1 MIVNESIIHALHQST
16 LVAEFRESEIG
27 ILLPLLTTRHYKKGE
42 YIARPGSCELEDALL
57 ILVGGKVEV
66 VARVEDEPMVMHLK
80 DPGDIARVI
89 SFVGGNMMKID
100 ATIEVTEDCAV
111 LLLEREKLET
121 LLSTHPVI
129 VYNVMRGL
137 VRFAHSLA
145 RHKSAETEE
154 LSNYFY
160 RINGRF

>member
-1 MIVNESIIHALHQST
+1 MIVNESIIKALHRST

-27 ILLPLLTTRHYKKGE
+27 ILLPLLTTQHYKKGQF
-42 YIARPGSCELEDALL
+42 IARPGNCALEDALL
-57 ILVGGKVEV
+57 ILVEGKVEV
-66 VARVEDEPMVMHLK
+66 SARVEGEPMVMHLK
-80 DPGDIARVI
+80 DSGDLARVI
-89 SFVGGNMMKID
+89 SFVGSNMMKID
-100 ATIEVTEDCAV
+100 ATIEVIDDCTV

-121 LLSTHPVI
+121 LLDTHPVI

-160 RINGRF
+160 RVNGRF

>member
-1 MIVNESIIHALHQST
+1 MIVNESIINALHQSM

-27 ILLPLLTTRHYKKGE
+27 ILLPLFTSKHYRKGE
-42 YIARPGSCELEDALL
+42 FIAKPGICELDDALL
-57 ILVGGKVEV
+57 ILVDGRIEV
-66 VARVEDEPMVMHLK
+66 SARIEDEPMSIHLK
-80 DPGDIARVI
+80 EPGDIARVI

-100 ATIEVTEDCAV
+100 ATIEVTEDCTV
-111 LLLEREKLET
+111 LLLERKKLET
-121 LLSTHPVI
+121 LLDTHPVI

-137 VRFAHSLA
+137 VRFTHSLA

>member
-27 ILLPLLTTRHYKKGE
+27 ILLPLFTSRRYRRGE
-42 YIARPGSCELEDALL
+42 FIAKPGVCELMDALL
-57 ILVGGKVEV
+57 ILVDGRIEV
-66 VARVEDEPMVMHLK
+66 SARIEGEPMSIHLK
-80 DPGDIARVI
+80 EPGDIARVI

-100 ATIEVTEDCAV
+100 ATIEVTEDCTV

-121 LLSTHPVI
+121 LLETHPVI

-137 VRFAHSLA
+137 VRFAHGLA

>member
-1 MIVNESIIHALHQST
+1 MIVNESIIKALHRST

-27 ILLPLLTTRHYKKGE
+27 ILLPLLTAQHYKKGE
-42 YIARPGSCELEDALL
+42 FIARPGKCALEDALL
-57 ILVGGKVEV
+57 ILVEGKVEV
-66 VARVEDEPMVMHLK
+66 SARVEGEPMVMHLK
-80 DPGDIARVI
+80 DSGDLARVI
-89 SFVGGNMMKID
+89 SFVGSNMMKID
-100 ATIEVTEDCAV
+100 ATIEVIDDCTV

-121 LLSTHPVI
+121 LLDTHPVI

-160 RINGRF
+160 RVNGRF